1 MRQRPTD
8 SADGEFGGAVDALFL
23 VAYLAL
29 PLFTLWWS
37 RSVAWT
43 VIAVVSSV
51 SLAGALVS
59 FVIDHVFLWTRPQL
73 QWVLLVALLVPAAVA
88 VLRRPQPDA
97 PRRYQA
103 LALLVPV
110 VVLAVFFAVVTTWW
124 TDVPAY
130 TTPVSFLMG
139 HSLAEDNAKWLDF
152 TSVLA
157 AGGPMDQY
165 VPMGGPLQLFLV
177 FVATAMGT
185 LSRITLG
192 GYNEVFVAANSVVY
206 GQYLMV
212 VLAPLGLAPLI
223 GGTLRRPVPG
233 GGKAVRIPWPLIWL
247 GALVLVITNLML
259 TAYGHLT
266 LQFTILICALWV
278 TTFLVWSRIPKALL
292 LTSMSVAVGMTVWLP
307 MNAIAG
313 VLLVGWL
320 AWTVWRLIQD
330 GVSRSGLVDLAVV
343 LLVIVAI
350 WEPMRSSL
358 AFVLASTP
366 SAAGLVGGMG
376 GGVHAGVVA
385 LAALPAIGPIFA
397 GLTDSTLFAAGG
409 GTEQT
414 TAIQAALAAVGTIGA
429 SVVVSRQRVGRG
441 RAYARFIPVL
451 LLAGFAVALNGM
463 DQWATGSAPHYGSYK
478 FTFMVT
484 VVLMATML
492 PVGLLLLDP
501 AVSGMSLTRWVAL
514 GAVVFLLTVDS
525 LLVRSIAA
533 ARPTQWSPPIPFDNP
548 RSYWWPADVN
558 GTGTQTIAGNPV
570 ACVYL
575 PQGAKAP
582 SAILDSQLSDPQ
594 RVYSCTR
601 LLAGLS
607 GEDGGAQPIVDWLRR
622 EWLTN
627 TRAWDAVHGYLEDM
641 PAEVLDKPVI
651 LLDDGSNVIG
661 LGTMRSL
668 IDRYPADAWGTPQ

>member
-1 MRQRPTD
+1 M
-8 SADGEFGGAVDALFL
+8 DALFL
-23 VAYLAL
+23 VAYLVL
-29 PLFTLWWS
+29 PLFTLWWT

-43 VIAVVSSV
+43 VIALTASI
-51 SLAGALVS
+51 SLFGALVS
-59 FVIDHVFLWTRPQL
+59 FVIDHAFLWTRPQL
-73 QWVLLVALLVPAAVA
+73 QWVLLVALLVPAAVT
-88 VLRRPQPDA
+88 VLRRPMPDA
-97 PRRYQA
+97 PRRFQLIA
-103 LALLVPV
+103 MLIPLAA
-110 VVLAVFFAVVTTWW
+110 LAVFFAVVMTVW
-124 TDVPAY
+124 TDAPAY

-157 AGGPMDQY
+157 AGGPMDQF

-177 FVATAMGT
+177 FVATAMGA
-185 LSRITLG
+185 LSQVTLG
-192 GYNEVFVAANSVVY
+192 GYNEVFVAANSVIY

-212 VLAPLGLAPLI
+212 ILAPLGLAPLV
-223 GGTLRRPVPG
+223 GATLRRPAPDG
-233 GGKAVRIPWPLIWL
+233 GRLVRIPWPLIWL
-247 GALVLVITNLML
+247 GSAVLVMTNLML

-266 LQFTILICALWV
+266 LQFTIIVCSIWV
-278 TTFLVWSRIPKALL
+278 TAFLVWSRVPRALL
-292 LTSMSVAVGMTVWLP
+292 LTSLSVAVGMTVWLP

-313 VLLVGWL
+313 ALILGWLLYLVARMVSRGPTRADWGDLVLVLLV
-320 AWTVWRLIQD
+320 AI
-330 GVSRSGLVDLAVV
+330 
-343 LLVIVAI
+343 AI

-358 AFVLASTP
+358 SFILESTP
-366 SAAGLVGGMG
+366 SAAATIAGMG
-376 GGVHAGVVA
+376 GGVHAGVVV
-385 LAALPAIGPIFA
+385 LAALPAIGPVVA

-414 TAIQAALAAVGTIGA
+414 TAIQAGLAAVAAIGTA
-429 SVVVSRQRVGRG
+429 VVVSRQRVGRQ
-441 RAYARFIPVL
+441 AYVRFLPVL

-478 FTFMVT
+478 FTFMVA
-484 VVLMATML
+484 VVLIAACL
-492 PVGLLLLDP
+492 PIGLLILDP
-501 AVSGMSLTRWVAL
+501 SATGMTLTRWVAL
-514 GAVVFLLTVDS
+514 GAVIFLLTVDS

-558 GTGTQTIAGNPV
+558 GTGDQPIATNPV

-575 PQGAKAP
+575 PQGAPAP

-607 GEDGGAQPIVDWLRR
+607 AEDGGAQPIVDWLRR

-627 TRAWDAVHGYLEDM
+627 TRAWSDVHGYLEAM
-641 PAEVLDKPVI
+641 PEEVLDKPVI

-661 LGTMRSL
+661 LETMRSL
-668 IDRYPADAWGTPQ
+668 LDRYPATAGQ